1 MRSRLIWRRSATAAG
16 LYASVG
22 LGILGTIVA
31 ARVLGLA
38 DFGLWATALA
48 VASFFQMLLDITVEE
63 TLTKIGF
70 RYVVQEDWGRL
81 RRLFARC
88 VQLKLAGGAAGSACS
103 SPLSRP
109 SPTPSSTPTTSSG
122 PCSCRH
128 CCPLVASVEGGRAGR
143 APAAAALRHP
153 RLLPGRLGRAA
164 ARGHRRRRPVR
175 RHGRGGRD
183 RRRAGC
189 RERDRGLARPV
200 GVPPLPA
207 RAAAPARRRPRGSS
221 LSFVARSSAATGVI
235 SLRRTLAPLLL
246 GVVAGPTQVG
256 LLRVA
261 QSPQT
266 GLEAAS
272 APVRLILLTE
282 QTHDWERGREHTVM
296 EGVRRYMVAADG
308 ADGRGGA
315 RLHGGHAVPRA
326 RRSSARSTRARS
338 TRRGSCSSPRRCSSC
353 SGGRSRSRCRSA
365 GPGCGSSHTASRRS
379 SCSRSRSIL
388 GAKWGVTGAA
398 VAVLVSVARVRGR
411 VGRAARPRP
420 RRRRAPGPTSPGSAS
435 AS

>member
-38 DFGLWATALA
+38 NFGLWATALA

-88 VQLKLAGGAAGSACS
+88 VQLKLAGGLLAAVFVAALAPLADNVFDTDDLFWPVLLSA
-103 SPLSRP
+103 LL
-109 SPTPSSTPTTSSG
+109 
-122 PCSCRH
+122 
-128 CCPLVASVEGGRAGR
+128 PLVASVEAVGLSALLLRRRYDIRGSYQAVSATLRLVGIAVG
-143 APAAAALRHP
+143 AQFGVTGAVVGIVVAQAAASVIAAWLGLAAFRRFP
-153 RLLPGRLGRAA
+153 RMPQRPLGD
-164 ARGHRRRRPVR
+164 
-175 RHGRGGRD
+175 D
-183 RRRAGC
+183 RR
-189 RERDRGLARPV
+189 LV
-200 GVPPLPA
+200 
-207 RAAAPARRRPRGSS
+207 

-282 QTHDWERGREHTVM
+282 QTHDWERGREQTVV
-296 EGVRRYMVAADG
+296 EGVRRYMVAAT
-308 ADGRGGA
+308 A
-315 RLHGGHAVPRA
+315 LMVVAVPIFMVAMPFLIRLVFGSDYEGAVDAA
-326 RRSSARSTRARS
+326 RIVLVAAALQLVLGWTKSFPVSI
-338 TRRGSCSSPRRCSSC
+338 
-353 SGGRSRSRCRSA
+353 GR
-365 GPGCGSSHTASRRS
+365 PGLRIVAHGVEVLVLLPLTV
-379 SCSRSRSIL
+379 IL
-388 GAKWGVTGAA
+388 GAKWDVTGAA
-398 VAVLVSVARVRGR
+398 VAVLVSVIAFAAVWAVLLVRVRAD
-411 VGRAARPRP
+411 VTQRPDEL
-420 RRRRAPGPTSPGSAS
+420 AGGAS